1 MSYQEKRTV
10 TNIFALTLLLV
21 AYCLYAFPRNTL
33 TSGLRGWALAM
44 LVFMGVG
51 IVLMIIVQVLFH
63 IFFAV
68 GIAVD
73 GAVNDREVDDTEIE
87 STMKSEMVEDER
99 DRIIELKSG
108 RIGMILSGLGFF
120 AGLVALALNYPAALM
135 LNILYFAFVIGS
147 IAEEI
152 GKLVYYRR
160 DL

>member
-1 MSYQEKRTV
+1 MSYQEKRTI
-10 TNIFALTLLLV
+10 TNIFALALLLA

-33 TSGLRGWALAM
+33 TGDLRGWALAM
-44 LVFMGVG
+44 LVIMGAG
-51 IVLMIIVQVLFH
+51 IALMILVQILFH

-68 GIAVD
+68 GIAV
-73 GAVNDREVDDTEIE
+73 GEAVNDREVDDAEIE

-99 DRIIELKSG
+99 DRMIELKSG
-108 RIGMILSGLGFF
+108 RIGMVLSGLGFF

-135 LNILYFAFVIGS
+135 LNILFFAFFIGS